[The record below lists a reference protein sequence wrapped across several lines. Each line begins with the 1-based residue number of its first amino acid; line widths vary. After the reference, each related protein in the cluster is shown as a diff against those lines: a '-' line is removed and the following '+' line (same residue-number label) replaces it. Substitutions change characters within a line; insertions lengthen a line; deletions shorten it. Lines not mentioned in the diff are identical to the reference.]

1 MSSKGNITVGR
12 LFELIYKYIELY
24 KEDETHLKSLEQVTN
39 YKVYIPV
46 DLFGVFAGV
55 IRQ

>member
-12 LFELIYKYIELY
+12 LFELIYKYIELHQD
-24 KEDETHLKSLEQVTN
+24 DETHLEMLEQITN

-46 DLFGVFAGV
+46 DLFGVFTEV
-55 IRQ
+55 IYQ

>member
-12 LFELIYKYIELY
+12 LFELIYKYLELHQD
-24 KEDETHLKSLEQVTN
+24 DETHLEMLEQVTN

-46 DLFGVFAGV
+46 DLFGVFTEV
-55 IRQ
+55 FYQ